1 MPKFDDEENKKLNK
15 GITNLVKE
23 MTNDLQECENI
34 IKEINIDTEINNNQ
48 IKQNIKQSI
57 YTKITDFTKK
67 YKVNQELYSEKYKD
81 FVGEEEPSIHY
92 SVRGFNFLMS
102 ESDNTKELRKRDNE
116 LNSLL
121 NNVNDLASL
130 FKDMQNLVMEQGTI
144 LDRIDYN
151 IDVAG
156 INVAKGKKSIIKANE
171 YQKNNCFRNI
181 TIILLV
187 CIFIE
192 CILLIFKFI

>member
-1 MPKFDDEENKKLNK
+1 MPKFDDDENIKLNK

-23 MTNDLQECENI
+23 MTNDLQNCENI
-34 IKEINIDTEINNNQ
+34 IKEINSDSEINNNQ

-57 YTKITDFTKK
+57 YTKIADFTKK
-67 YKVNQELYSEKYKD
+67 YKLNQELYSDKYKD
-81 FVGEEEPSIHY
+81 LVGEEEPSLHY
-92 SVRGFNFLMS
+92 SVKGFNFLMT

-130 FKDMQNLVMEQGTI
+130 FKDMQNLVMEQGTV

-151 IDVAG
+151 IDIAG
-156 INVAKGKKSIIKANE
+156 VNVTKGKKSIIKANE